1 MIPHPAAISYRAA
14 AVTPGCDAIKNRRRA
29 SYLDVK
35 SRGC

>member
-1 MIPHPAAISYRAA
+1 MVWGAGSQERDI
-14 AVTPGCDAIKNRRRA
+14 TGCDAIKKRRPA